1 MYLHDNLAPSPP
13 ALGGFDALEEGRFL
27 RVIGVGL
34 WTVAMVDAHF
44 VAVSATLRAIRAVRG
59 HAAVLVDLRR
69 AAVQPGPVANALS
82 AWTSKLFVARD
93 RVAIVVAS
101 SLVKAQSRRVE
112 VAATRELFMSMN
124 AAELW
129 LCAPYAREPIAQVA

>member
-1 MYLHDNLAPSPP
+1 MYLHDNHAPSPIG
-13 ALGGFDALEEGRFL
+13 LGGFDTLDEGRFL
-27 RVIGVGL
+27 RVTGVGL
-34 WTVAMVDAHF
+34 WTVAMIDAHF
-44 VAVSATLRAIRAVRG
+44 VAVAATLRAMRSVRG

-69 AAVQPGPVANALS
+69 AAVQPGPVADALS
-82 AWTSKLFVARD
+82 AWTSKLYIARD

-101 SLVKAQSRRVE
+101 SLVKSQSRRVE
-112 VAATRELFMSMN
+112 IAATRELFVSMN